1 MAKIVKLRNSQ
12 YLHISSLILPFYE
25 CSLSESYSIT
35 KNDEYEIIPYTEM
48 LVGIRTIDNYV
59 TSLGNGQFKILKDG
73 LYELHI
79 TGYVN
84 PAGGSGLKYLST
96 FRNNSI
102 ITNLWRVNAEKGV
115 RQPMGLTHI
124 ISCSVGDIIDIR
136 YRGSINDSIWK
147 NDFLFIKYI
156 GGLELRI

>member
-12 YLHISSLILPFYE
+12 YLHISSLILPIYE
-25 CSLSESYSIT
+25 YGLSVSYSIT
-35 KNDEYEIIPYTEM
+35 KNNEYEIIPYTEM
-48 LVGIRTIDNYV
+48 LAGIRTIDNYV

-73 LYELHI
+73 LYELHV
-79 TGYVN
+79 TGYIN

-96 FRNNSI
+96 FKNNSMI
-102 ITNLWRVNAEKGV
+102 RNVWRINAEKGV

-124 ISCSVGDIIDIR
+124 VGCSAGDIIDIR

-147 NDFLFIKYI
+147 DDFLFIRYI
-156 GGLELRI
+156 GGIELRI